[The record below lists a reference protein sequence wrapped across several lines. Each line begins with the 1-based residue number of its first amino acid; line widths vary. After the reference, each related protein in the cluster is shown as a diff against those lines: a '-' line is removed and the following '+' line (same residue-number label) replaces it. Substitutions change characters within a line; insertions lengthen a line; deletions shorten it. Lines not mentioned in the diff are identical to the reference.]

1 MLLRDLKKVYISR
14 PEEINDHGEI
24 TKKWKYIG
32 KSLTTKE
39 VNEIMVATLDKIQ
52 SKELQESLKRGIAW
66 LNLQQD
72 VNELDRKS
80 SGEVDYSIYKARTQ
94 KVYDIQKGDGIS
106 ITDIS
111 NATAITPEYRVIDII
126 QIGSTYM
133 YRLEKY
139 NGD

>member
-24 TKKWKYIG
+24 TRQWK
-32 KSLTTKE
+32 
-39 VNEIMVATLDKIQ
+39 NN
-52 SKELQESLKRGIAW
+52 GIAW

-94 KVYDIQKGDGIS
+94 QLYDIQKGDGIS
-106 ITDIS
+106 LADIS
-111 NATAITPEYRVIDII
+111 NTTEIIPDYRVIDII